1 MEPGGRG
8 FPDRRRSVFSPGSL
22 VVGDDSAFFRQEALS
37 SATTMRF
44 FVRKH
49 YRRRR
54 RCVFSSG
61 STIVGDDDAFFRQEA
76 LSSATTVR
84 FFARK
89 PCRRRRRCIFSPGS
103 RNCIATGAFFRQEA
117 EIAMQLPLPGEK
129 KLRMQ
134 GPFIPLRKKI
144 CLRLRKPLNF
154 FFLFR
159 KRSVTLP

>member
-1 MEPGGRG
+1 MFPKRTRIEGGI
-8 FPDRRRSVFSPGSL
+8 PPTTVH
-22 VVGDDSAFFRQEALS
+22 FFAG
-37 SATTMRF
+37 
-44 FVRKH
+44 KPC
-49 YRRRR
+49 RRRR
-54 RCVFSSG
+54 RRVFSSG
-61 STIVGDDDAFFRQEA
+61 RPVVGDDDAFFCQEA

-84 FFARK
+84 FFVRK
-89 PCRRRRRCIFSPGS
+89 PCRRRRRSVFSPGS
-103 RNCIATGAFFRQEA
+103 TSCNANSAFFRQEA